1 MFVYVIFM
9 KIVKKQRNYAV
20 VLLKHC
26 LIKAHKFLQYLFA
39 LSAKNLILKAQGQ
52 ISDFL
57 EFGLSLW

>member
-9 KIVKKQRNYAV
+9 KIVKKQRNYTV

-39 LSAKNLILKAQGQ
+39 LSAKHKCKQ
-52 ISDFL
+52 S
-57 EFGLSLW
+57 